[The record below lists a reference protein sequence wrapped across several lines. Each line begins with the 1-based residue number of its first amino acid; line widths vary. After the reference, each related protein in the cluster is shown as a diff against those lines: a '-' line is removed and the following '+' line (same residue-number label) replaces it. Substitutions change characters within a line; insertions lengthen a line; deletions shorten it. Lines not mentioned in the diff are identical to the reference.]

1 MSERLLVLVRHGQS
15 EWNLKNLFTGWKDPD
30 LTEQGIAEANDGE
43 FEIEEAQ
50 GYLAGL
56 PSYFLVGEVMLGKV
70 LLGALPP
77 TSFPKVLRSAAS
89 ARWYAVADSSL
100 WEADF
105 CARRA
110 ESVTCAGLLAK
121 AAIAAAQARLAKR
134 GEWVF
139 NEKRILAWANVVG
152 AEAVLADGVGATSQR
167 LKRAVSE
174 MRAALGR

>member
-1 MSERLLVLVRHGQS
+1 EIDTLAIRALGFSGEIYEPGDWGRLLNGGAWLRIDGEQVDFLYR
-15 EWNLKNLFTGWKDPD
+15 D
-30 LTEQGIAEANDGE
+30 LDFVERCIAEANDGE

-110 ESVTCAGLLAK
+110 ESVTRAGLLAK
-121 AAIAAAQARLAKR
+121 AAIAVAQARLAKR

-152 AEAVLADGVGATSQR
+152 ADAGMADGVG
-167 LKRAVSE
+167 
-174 MRAALGR
+174 